1 MMDVKL
7 SGQLTLEEIAEV
19 NNERKLAWHKEGE
32 WTDERWF
39 TATAGEFGELGL
51 AALKFLF
58 MGNQVKKEFRAK
70 EGSPGILKGETLESL
85 DAEIED
91 EWADVMLYMILF
103 ASARGIKMSEALR
116 RVFNRKS
123 EQLGLPHRL

>member
-1 MMDVKL
+1 MSDVKIP
-7 SGQLTLEEIAEV
+7 GQLTLEEIAET
-19 NNERKLAWHKEGE
+19 NDARCRHWHKEGD

-39 TATAGEFGELGL
+39 TATAGEFGEMAL
-51 AALKFLF
+51 AAIKFLYI
-58 MGNQVKKEFRAK
+58 GNQVKKEFRAK

-85 DAEIED
+85 NQEIED

-103 ASARGIKMSEALR
+103 AAHRKISMSAAIR

-123 EQLGLPHRL
+123 EQLGLKEWL

>member
-1 MMDVKL
+1 MLDVKIN
-7 SGQLTLEEIAEV
+7 GQLTLEEIAET
-19 NNERKLAWHKEGE
+19 NDQRCRHWHKEGD

-51 AALKFLF
+51 AALKFMFL
-58 MGNQVKKEFRAK
+58 GNQVKKEFRAK

-85 DAEIED
+85 SQEIED
-91 EWADVMLYMILF
+91 EWADVMLYLILF
-103 ASARGIKMSEALR
+103 ASHRNIRMSAAIR

-123 EQLGLPHRL
+123 EQLGLEERL